1 MPVKSSS
8 SSVLRWPETGAVQ
21 RALERWAR
29 ARAEEHAEIL
39 RVGYFGSYARGDAG
53 VGSDIDVVMVVAAAT
68 QPWERRAARWDTTS
82 LPVPA
87 DLLIYTAAEW
97 QAIDWTSRFGRV
109 LSEETRWLFRREPA

>member
-8 SSVLRWPETGAVQ
+8 SSVLKWPEAGVVQ
-21 RALERWAR
+21 RALEGWAR
-29 ARAEEHAEIL
+29 TLAEEHAEIL

-53 VGSDIDVVMVVAAAT
+53 VGSDIDIVMVVAAT
-68 QPWERRAARWDTTS
+68 SQPWERRAASWDTTS

-87 DLLIYTAAEW
+87 DLLVYTEAEW
-97 QAIDWTSRFGRV
+97 EAIDRTSRFGRV